1 MKRILCIPTWGLITM
16 KCKKKGGMEFFSQEK
31 NFIIILL
38 FGWKKSDC
46 KCPAENLIGN
56 RNCST
61 EVFCDDSEEQ

>member
-1 MKRILCIPTWGLITM
+1 M

-38 FGWKKSDC
+38 FSWKKSDC